1 MLWFLSMLSIVS
13 LFIDSSSSI
22 IDKSGDYYSGLKSQR
37 RFNVVADLQEA
48 TTAAT
53 TTPTAMT
60 TTTTTK
66 ATTATSMTTPT
77 AATQAPTTVPPKVDQ
92 GLGDKPG

>member
-48 TTAAT
+48 TTT
-53 TTPTAMT
+53 TTN
-60 TTTTTK
+60 TTTTK
-66 ATTATSMTTPT
+66 ATTATSMTTP
-77 AATQAPTTVPPKVDQ
+77 AAAIQAPSTVPPKVDQ